1 MLDLIPFARARRQM
15 TYIDRQTDCVRQTLQ
30 PQFPQARTAAIASSG
45 ISANQQFP
53 CFRIRLRAHMLPP
66 RQNAIDGKVC
76 GIVINPDAHPT
87 AVACHIIHAIR
98 NNLAQFFILKI
109 MDICF
114 LWRALR
120 LPLAAVILEVA
131 NKFLFLPRSQNLWV
145 FS

>member
-30 PQFPQARTAAIASSG
+30 PQFPHASSG

-109 MDICF
+109 ISNV
-114 LWRALR
+114 RLR
-120 LPLAAVILEVA
+120 FCIE
-131 NKFLFLPRSQNLWV
+131 NV
-145 FS
+145 FSGHFIAVRVRRHVLKLSRFIFDFAA